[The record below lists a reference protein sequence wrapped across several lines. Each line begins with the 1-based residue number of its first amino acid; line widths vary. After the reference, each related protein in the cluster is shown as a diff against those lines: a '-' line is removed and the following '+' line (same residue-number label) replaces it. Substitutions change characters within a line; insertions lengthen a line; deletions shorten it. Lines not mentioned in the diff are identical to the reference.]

1 MENYNFHVWPGRGY
15 SLDTFKASG
24 FCFEDA
30 LDNLV
35 CDFIAKGETS
45 YFVTCEEMDR
55 LRDEWGLDED
65 QDLEGY
71 TYIDATMNG
80 APYPVYLLV
89 ENMKFDR
96 LS

>member
-1 MENYNFHVWPGRGY
+1 MENYKFYVWPGRGY
-15 SLDTFKASG
+15 CLNTFNASG
-24 FCFEDA
+24 YCFEDA
-30 LDNLV
+30 LENLV

-55 LRDEWGLDED
+55 LGIDED

-71 TYIDATMNG
+71 VYIDATMNG

>member
-1 MENYNFHVWPGRGY
+1 MENYNFHVWSGRGY
-15 SLDTFKASG
+15 CLDTFAASG
-24 FCFEDA
+24 FCFDDA

-35 CDFIAKGETS
+35 CDLIAKGKTS

-55 LRDEWGLDED
+55 LRDEWGLTENE
-65 QDLEGY
+65 DLEGY
-71 TYIDATMNG
+71 AYIDATMSG

-89 ENMKFDR
+89 ENMKFDK